1 MKRLLCLLLVWVGA
15 ASAQPCPDKN
25 VMYWQAFPPGGET
38 DIVGAPPADRAEE
51 EVPGDRHDHP
61 VQARRRRRR

>member
-1 MKRLLCLLLVWVGA
+1 MKSLLCLLLVWVGA

-38 DIVGAPPADRAEE
+38 DIAGRHQQIVLKKCPAIDMIISTSPARAA
-51 EVPGDRHDHP
+51 G
-61 VQARRRRRR
+61 